1 MLNQDVGNVTPNSII
16 IIILLPSIQIYIL
29 YYTYCSCL
37 SHELFDVHVKQYLAI
52 CPFLFSS
59 HSVGLLLL
67 LCCLFSSS
75 DCCVFFSSF
84 YFYISSALL
93 IVYIS
98 CISLFSRIL
107 LFPLPS
113 FLIILKRAHRH
124 TQTLFSVAFATN
136 SLSGTRR
143 CVRECD
149 TPSTQWNNSWQEWVD
164 CNALHEGER
173 KKKNCS
179 TE

>member
-1 MLNQDVGNVTPNSII
+1 MLRQTPSS
-16 IIILLPSIQIYIL
+16 LLYSYRAFGSTYYITHIVRVCL
-29 YYTYCSCL
+29 TSYSMCMSSNTLRFVLFFSHLTRSGCCCCSAA
-37 SHELFDVHVKQYLAI
+37 SFHHRIAV
-52 CPFLFSS
+52 FS
-59 HSVGLLLL
+59 
-67 LCCLFSSS
+67 
-75 DCCVFFSSF
+75 FSSF

-164 CNALHEGER
+164 CNALHKGER